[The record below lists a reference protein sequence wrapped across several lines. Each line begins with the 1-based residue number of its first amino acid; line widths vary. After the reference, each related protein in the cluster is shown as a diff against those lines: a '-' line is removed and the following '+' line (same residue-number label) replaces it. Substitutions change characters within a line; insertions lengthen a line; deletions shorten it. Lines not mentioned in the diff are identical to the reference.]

1 MDDTI
6 TISKAT
12 LVKLVGSFISA
23 SRGSA
28 GNPNPDDPGN
38 SGGPFGSFGPG
49 GPVLRDLLSS
59 NLVRI
64 AGDPDPFPLRAVL
77 DARAVID
84 RAFSQ
89 FQLAEMLGGLE
100 QSKTIMAS
108 TRSQIQ
114 EFVDDYC
121 GTGRP
126 RWPRPRRLDI
136 TVLQPIELV
145 AAGVQFQKIADLAMD
160 NPLREDL
167 LAAADKLFEVGLSR
181 LE

>member
-38 SGGPFGSFGPG
+38 SGGPFGPFGPG
-49 GPVLRDLLSS
+49 SPVLRDL
-59 NLVRI
+59 NLIRI
-64 AGDPDPFPLRAVL
+64 AGDPDPMPLRAVL

-114 EFVDDYC
+114 EFVDDGC
-121 GTGRP
+121 NTGRP
-126 RWPRPRRLDI
+126 RWPRPRRLDEI
-136 TVLQPIELV
+136 AFQPIELV
-145 AAGVQFQKIADLAMD
+145 VAGIQFQKMADLAVD